1 MRRKYEWEF
10 HGLMP
15 FIPCYLHV
23 VHNAFKEGLSAY
35 GSQAEELAI
44 DIIYYFRHFPCRQ
57 DDFAKVQEEVGFTE
71 QMFIR
76 HIQCRWLTL
85 IPAVF
90 RVYNNCDALVQYFL
104 NELPKT
110 KSWKQIQKMKST

>member
-15 FIPCYLHV
+15 FNPCYLHV

-44 DIIYYFRHFPCRQ
+44 DIIYYFRPFPCRQ
-57 DDFAKVQEEVGFTE
+57 DDFAKVQEDVGFTE

-85 IPAVF
+85 IPAVS
-90 RVYNNCDALVQYFL
+90 RVYNSYDALVQYFL
-104 NELPKT
+104 NELPKS
-110 KSWKQIQKMKST
+110 KS

>member
-1 MRRKYEWEF
+1 
-10 HGLMP
+10 MP
-15 FIPCYLHV
+15 FIPCYLQV

-44 DIIYYFRHFPCRQ
+44 DIVYYFRHFPCRQ

-71 QMFIR
+71 

-85 IPAVF
+85 IPAVS
-90 RVYNNCDALVQYFL
+90 RVYNNYDALVQYFL
-104 NELPKT
+104 NELPK
-110 KSWKQIQKMKST
+110 